1 MTSSSYRNPGS
12 SQTINYQI
20 DSDPSIAPGL
30 AAEANALCFRSDIPS
45 LYAHSGPLDTDWTQ
59 VGVGP
64 LASLKS
70 IVVYAPGMINPSAPY
85 YNNWDDV
92 EAAINAV
99 QGACQLW
106 VDQTGIVGYAQVPAT
121 CDLDGNGRLEIV
133 GKGPNGEAGLTFA
146 DGAQIRNVQTF
157 RTIVL
162 RGSGNTRPP
171 LLWNLDG
178 MICECFDATFL
189 FAVACTQPVMA
200 IVAPVTYIS
209 FFFSHSSELRNGN
222 NPGAA
227 VLDIGAGVLCFLP
240 IDTLF
245 FPSSFDGKISGP
257 IGSTLQIQTDA
268 SLPVSFVLPAFLGVL
283 TVTNL
288 DSKLGNAGGTISFF
302 GQPAAP
308 RPTVVGSRG
317 GNAALA
323 SLLTELQNL
332 GLIID
337 GTVP

>member
-1 MTSSSYRNPGS
+1 MRRVLESAIRTGNIPAMGS
-12 SQTINYQI
+12 MQGDDLQLQGDLACENAEVRGQLKVGGQAV
-20 DSDPSIAPGL
+20 APK
-30 AAEANALCFRSDIPS
+30 A
-45 LYAHSGPLDTDWTQ
+45 
-59 VGVGP
+59 
-64 LASLKS
+64 
-70 IVVYAPGMINPSAPY
+70 IVVYAPGIANPSAPFV
-85 YNNWDDV
+85 NTWDAV
-92 EAAINAV
+92 ESAVNAV
-99 QGACQLW
+99 DGACQLW
-106 VDQTGIVGYAQVPAT
+106 VDQTGIAGYAQVPAT
-121 CDLDGNGRLEIV
+121 CDLDGKGRLEII

-162 RGSGNTRPP
+162 RGSGNARPP

-189 FAVACTQPVMA
+189 FAVACTQPVMS

-209 FFFSHSSELRNGN
+209 FFFSHSSELRNSN

-257 IGSTLQIQTDA
+257 VGSTLQIQIDA
-268 SLPVSFVLPAFLGVL
+268 SLPPTFTLPAFLGTLSVD
-283 TVTNL
+283 NI
-288 DSKLGNAGGTISFF
+288 DRQLGQAGGTVGFYGTTPI
-302 GQPAAP
+302 AK
-308 RPTVVGSRG
+308 PTITGARG

-323 SLLTELQNL
+323 SLLTQLAAL

-337 GTVP
+337 NTTP